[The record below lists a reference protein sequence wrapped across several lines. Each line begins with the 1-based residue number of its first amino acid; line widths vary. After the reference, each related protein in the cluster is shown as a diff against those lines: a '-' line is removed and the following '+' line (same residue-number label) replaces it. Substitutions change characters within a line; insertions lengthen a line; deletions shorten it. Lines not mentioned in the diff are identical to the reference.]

1 MPPKKAQTNICH
13 ACTMAGRADCDA
25 VAAWAAGR
33 NACSYCERVR
43 AEQIKHGARRLR
55 ECHPTT
61 TTFDDVA
68 AAQSQS
74 APGLAGQQGGGYGG
88 GWGFQRAPGPAG
100 QQGGGYGGGWGFQR
114 APGPADQQ
122 SGGYGGGLGN
132 RRHRKPQGQGYSG
145 GHVSLTINQPPVAEQ
160 KKRKRSDDGDDDDG
174 DDYLDRQIREA
185 KKMKI
190 EQDKRRQL
198 RELQQD
204 LQRGEEEERARE
216 EEWARHQETR
226 REEADRHEAL
236 ARQRQ
241 RDAYDEERRINEP
254 YREENRRGW
263 DRGRSR
269 SPISRSES
277 QQAVRPRSPAP
288 DPNSMVDWERR
299 SKNVQSQLWI
309 LNQRIDRER
318 RAHEIQ
324 ARATRQTTDA
334 VASGGDVNMSPP
346 PTGPR
351 PGGRSRQRQD
361 LREQRERWSRE

>member
-1 MPPKKAQTNICH
+1 
-13 ACTMAGRADCDA
+13 MAGRADCDLM
-25 VAAWAAGR
+25 AALAAGR
-33 NACSYCERVR
+33 QRCSFCEQVR
-43 AEQIKHGARRLR
+43 ADQIRNGAKKLR
-55 ECHPTT
+55 DCHRTT
-61 TTFDDVA
+61 TTLYDVA
-68 AAQSQS
+68 ASQS
-74 APGLAGQQGGGYGG
+74 LPAPGFAGQQRGGYGA
-88 GWGFQRAPGPAG
+88 GWGSGGFGMPPMPQMTGY
-100 QQGGGYGGGWGFQR
+100 GGYGMPR
-114 APGPADQQ
+114 
-122 SGGYGGGLGN
+122 L
-132 RRHRKPQGQGYSG
+132 
-145 GHVSLTINQPPVAEQ
+145 IPPSASEGS
-160 KKRKRSDDGDDDDG
+160 KRKRSEDADDDQQGDD
-174 DDYLDRQIREA
+174 LDRQIRE
-185 KKMKI
+185 MKRVRL
-190 EQDKRRQL
+190 EQEKRKQL
-198 RELQQD
+198 RELQDEVRKEQ
-204 LQRGEEEERARE
+204 EEERARE
-216 EEWARHQETR
+216 VRAQD
-226 REEADRHEAL
+226 EADRHEAL

-241 RDAYDEERRINEP
+241 RDAYDEERRINES

-277 QQAVRPRSPAP
+277 QQAVRRRSPAP

-324 ARATRQTTDA
+324 AKATRQATDA